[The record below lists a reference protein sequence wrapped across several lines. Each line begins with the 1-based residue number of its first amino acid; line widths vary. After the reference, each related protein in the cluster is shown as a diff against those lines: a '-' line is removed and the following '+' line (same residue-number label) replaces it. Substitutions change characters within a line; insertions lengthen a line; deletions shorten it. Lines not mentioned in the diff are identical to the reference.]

1 MELKNIDN
9 FAILLCNEA
18 NDEKSTKGN
27 ILKISL
33 RQHIHFNWVKIDEMT
48 TAVLYNVE
56 KQYLYNFG
64 ANKKLKFVWK
74 SADDFYIVD
83 FSNNTKGN
91 IISHLTFDITTG
103 ERIDGAIMYYNL
115 KPEFKIAKKVPLVS
129 SNVLDEKEQYTYE
142 PFIIYME
149 NNTSMDVHNQI

>member
-1 MELKNIDN
+1 MELKDLDN
-9 FAILLCNEA
+9 FAILLRNQI
-18 NDEKSTKGN
+18 NDEKALIDVLGK
-27 ILKISL
+27 ICLKTGT
-33 RQHIHFNWVKIDEMT
+33 RYNRVKIDDEICYL
-48 TAVLYNVE
+48 LYTVNKV
-56 KQYLYNFG
+56 YMFNMG
-64 ANKKLKFVWK
+64 ANKGMKFIWK
-74 SADDFYIVD
+74 DADDFYIVD

-149 NNTSMDVHNQI
+149 NNTSMDAHKQI

>member
-9 FAILLCNEA
+9 FAILLHNEA
-18 NDEKSTKGN
+18 NDEKSIKGN

-33 RQHIHFNWVKIDEMT
+33 RKQVHFNWVKIDEMT
-48 TAVLYNVE
+48 TAVLYNID

-91 IISHLTFDITTG
+91 IISHLTFDNTTG

-115 KPEFKIAKKVPLVS
+115 KKEFKKSKKVPLVS
-129 SNVLDEKEQYTYE
+129 SKLLDEKEPYTYE
-142 PFIIYME
+142 DFTLYME